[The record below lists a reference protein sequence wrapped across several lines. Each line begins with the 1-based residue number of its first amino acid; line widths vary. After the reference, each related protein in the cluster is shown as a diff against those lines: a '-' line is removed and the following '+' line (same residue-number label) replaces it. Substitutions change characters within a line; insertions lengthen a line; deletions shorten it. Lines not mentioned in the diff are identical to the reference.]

1 MEKGHCKCEDLFFQ
15 ILADL
20 WELRGVA
27 SETFRSL
34 GFTPPPSTT
43 VLDLRGRQEE
53 LASLYVAAI
62 L

>member
-27 SETFRSL
+27 SKTFRSL
-34 GFTPPPSTT
+34 GFTPQTA
-43 VLDLRGRQEE
+43 VLDFRGRQEE
-53 LASLYVAAI
+53 LASLYVVAI